1 MLFSRLCKSSELL
14 LNKKRILL
22 FFFTAVNAV
31 SVTAV
36 WPMPQK
42 ISSSIERYCVRPQ
55 SFIFQYTNVSIAQP
69 GCSILDAA
77 FVRYFKLIF
86 PDLLRD
92 PGERQ
97 IYYARPMAKPFT
109 VWVGVSEG
117 DCNGYPSES
126 SKESYRLSVSSG
138 QALLRAESVWGAL
151 RGLESLSQLVYQDGY
166 GAYYINQTEIE
177 DFPRFPFR
185 GLLLDTSRH
194 YLPINAILETLDAM
208 AYTKLNVFHWHIVD
222 DPSFPYQSKSY
233 PDLSNKGA
241 FHPMTHVYTQTD
253 VKRVIEHARL
263 RGIRVVPEFDSP
275 GHTQSWGKGKPDLLT
290 PCYRG
295 DVPSGT
301 FGPVNP
307 ILASSYSFMAKLLKE
322 VTSVFPDSFLHL
334 GGDEVNFS
342 CWRSNPDVR
351 AFMKKMGFGTDFTK
365 LEALYVENMVS
376 ITSALNRTSIVWQDV
391 FDYHE
396 KHSRN
401 YVVEVWK
408 MEGYQC
414 KMGKVT
420 KAGLKAILAA
430 PWYLDLPGPT
440 HEWARYYNVRP
451 LAFRDPYGHGSGD
464 LEGPSPGLR
473 AGAEPHHRGRPQGP
487 AVRPLLHQPH
497 PLRAGLARL
506 LPRETTELLWCVE
519 RGTEE
524 QKRLVIGGE
533 VCMWGEYVDATN
545 LSPRLWPRGCAA
557 AERLWS
563 DEEQTSSVDAA
574 FPRLTDFRCRLLRRG
589 IRAEPLFV
597 GHCQQEYQGL

>member
-396 KHSRN
+396 KIPTDTVLEIWKGLPPAYAQELSRIT
-401 YVVEVWK
+401 
-408 MEGYQC
+408 G
-414 KMGKVT
+414 
-420 KAGLKAILAA
+420 AGHRVLLSA
-430 PWYLDLPGPT
+430 PFYINHIRYGQDWRDSYL
-440 HEWARYYNVRP
+440 VKP
-451 LAFRDPYGHGSGD
+451 LNFS
-464 LEGPSPGLR
+464 
-473 AGAEPHHRGRPQGP
+473 
-487 AVRPLLHQPH
+487 
-497 PLRAGLARL
+497 
-506 LPRETTELLWCVE
+506 
-519 RGTEE
+519 GTEE